1 MARLNDVAWQRILDA
16 ETLAR
21 IEREGFV
28 EFSAKQL
35 KEKGGR
41 EPRLL
46 AKHDFSASRPEIFQE
61 HNLSIFPIRR
71 DGYVVGNF
79 DVYEPFPETVTPLKT
94 LPVPQGVESLDFDNL
109 SSETLVLN
117 AAVIAGVLQ
126 DFLGVDKLHAT
137 VAGRMSTG
145 TVSMRL
151 RGEELVVDRAQ
162 MEIDGGFEAPECLV
176 LIECKNHISPDF
188 NIRQLYLPFRR
199 FSQQLGK
206 EVVPVYL
213 VYSNGIFHLYRY
225 RFSNAEDFRSIQ
237 LEAAARYM
245 LGESELNTESVKA
258 VLKRIAPRE
267 SEIPFPQ
274 ADSFARVVSLWEMLP
289 LPKAEIPERF
299 GFSHRQ
305 ADYYLNAGRYL
316 GLMRIEDELVVG
328 IELADTRDG
337 RNLQLIEA
345 LASRPVFHEMVAA
358 VAEKQ
363 RMLSKKEA
371 VAIMEAADLNISG
384 STLPRRAQTVVA
396 WSQWVAELFA
406 PQQLSLL

>member
-1 MARLNDVAWQRILDA
+1 D
-16 ETLAR
+16 LAR

-35 KEKGGR
+35 KEKGSR

-162 MEIDGGFEAPECLV
+162 MEIDGGFEAPSAWCSSSAR
-176 LIECKNHISPDF
+176 ITSRPISTF
-188 NIRQLYLPFRR
+188 ASLYLPFRR
-199 FSQQLGK
+199 FSQQLGRK
-206 EVVPVYL
+206 L
-213 VYSNGIFHLYRY
+213 CRY
-225 RFSNAEDFRSIQ
+225 TWSIPTASSTCIAIVSAMRKISAASSSRPPHVICSANPSSTPNPSRRSYG
-237 LEAAARYM
+237 AAAHAR
-245 LGESELNTESVKA
+245 
-258 VLKRIAPRE
+258 RRF
-267 SEIPFPQ
+267 PFPRPIPLR
-274 ADSFARVVSLWEMLP
+274 AVVSLWEMLP
-289 LPKAEIPERF
+289 LPKAEIPR
-299 GFSHRQ
+299 
-305 ADYYLNAGRYL
+305 
-316 GLMRIEDELVVG
+316 
-328 IELADTRDG
+328 
-337 RNLQLIEA
+337 A
-345 LASRPVFHEMVAA
+345 L
-358 VAEKQ
+358 
-363 RMLSKKEA
+363 
-371 VAIMEAADLNISG
+371 
-384 STLPRRAQTVVA
+384 
-396 WSQWVAELFA
+396 WV
-406 PQQLSLL
+406 